1 MTGDRIM
8 KSMDALTRRGLLKVG
23 LVGSA
28 AAAAAA
34 LPAAARA
41 APAQAAQA
49 AGDPFKGLKVG
60 IASYSLRKFNLDQ
73 AIAMTKEAG
82 VKYICLKDMHLP
94 LKSTTAERKAARKK
108 LDDAGLVLMGCGVV
122 TIPNKEDAVKEVF
135 EYAKDAG
142 MPTIVCSPE
151 PDALDAIEKMVRQY
165 DIRIA
170 IHNHG
175 PGDKKYP
182 LPGDVL
188 KMVKD
193 RDPRMGVCMDVGH
206 TARMG
211 QDPVAA
217 LKECAPRLLD
227 FHMKDVTAATA
238 KGGPVEVGKGVIDI
252 KAVLKALLDAKF
264 AYHVA
269 LEYEAK
275 ADAPMPG
282 IIESFNF
289 IRKTLATLA

>member
-1 MTGDRIM
+1 M
-8 KSMDALTRRGLLKVG
+8 KSMDAISRRGLLKMG
-23 LVGSA
+23 LAGSA
-28 AAAAAA
+28 ALAAAAA
-34 LPAAARA
+34 LPAALRA
-41 APAQAAQA
+41 ETRPA

-108 LDDAGLVLMGCGVV
+108 IDDAGLILLGCGVV
-122 TIPNKEDAVKEVF
+122 TMANKEDAIKEVF

-151 PDALDAIEKMVRQY
+151 PEALDTIEKMAKQY

-193 RDPRMGVCMDVGH
+193 RDPRMGICMDVGH

-238 KGGPVEVGKGVIDI
+238 KGGAVEVGKGVIDI
-252 KAVLKALLDAKF
+252 KAVLKTLLDIKF
-264 AYHVA
+264 SYHVA

-282 IIESFNF
+282 IIESFEF
-289 IRKTLATLA
+289 MRKTLASLA

>member
-1 MTGDRIM
+1 M
-8 KSMDALTRRGLLKVG
+8 GLA
-23 LVGSA
+23 GSA
-28 AAAAAA
+28 ALAAAAA
-34 LPAAARA
+34 LPAALRA
-41 APAQAAQA
+41 ETRPA

-60 IASYSLRKFNLDQ
+60 VASYSLRKFNLDQ

-108 LDDAGLVLMGCGVV
+108 IDDAGLILLGCGVV
-122 TIPNKEDAVKEVF
+122 TMANKEDAIKEVF

-151 PDALDAIEKMVRQY
+151 PEALDTIEKMAKQY

-193 RDPRMGVCMDVGH
+193 RDPRMGICMDVGH

-238 KGGPVEVGKGVIDI
+238 KGGAVEVGKGVIDI
-252 KAVLKALLDAKF
+252 KAVLKTLLDIKF
-264 AYHVA
+264 SYHVA

-282 IIESFNF
+282 IIESFEF
-289 IRKTLATLA
+289 MRKTLASLA

>member
-1 MTGDRIM
+1 MR
-8 KSMDALTRRGLLKVG
+8 SLDAVSRRRLLQMGLA
-23 LVGSA
+23 GSA

-34 LPAAARA
+34 LAKTSPAEAAAAA
-41 APAQAAQA
+41 AP
-49 AGDPFKGLKVG
+49 AGDPFRGLKVG
-60 IASYSLRKFNLDQ
+60 IASFSLRKFSLDQ
-73 AIAMTKEAG
+73 AIAMTREAG
-82 VKYICLKDMHLP
+82 VKYITLKDMHLP
-94 LKSTTAERKAARKK
+94 FKATTAERKAARRKI
-108 LDDAGLVLMGCGVV
+108 DDAGLVLMGCGVV
-122 TIPNKEDAVKEVF
+122 TLANKEDAIKEVF

-142 MPTIVCSPE
+142 MPTIVCSPD
-151 PDALDAIEKMVRQY
+151 PAALDMIEKLARQY

-193 RDPRMGVCMDVGH
+193 RDPRMGICMDVGH

-211 QDPVAA
+211 RDPVAA
-217 LKECAPRLLD
+217 LKECLPRLLD
-227 FHMKDVTAATA
+227 FHIKDVTAATA

-252 KAVLKALLDAKF
+252 KGVLAALLEAKF
-264 AYHVA
+264 PYHVA

-282 IIESFNF
+282 IIESFDF
-289 IRKTLATLA
+289 IRKTLASIA

>member
-1 MTGDRIM
+1 M
-8 KSMDALTRRGLLKVG
+8 KSMDAISRRRLLGMGLAGSAAVAAAAFLKTSPAG
-23 LVGSA
+23 A
-28 AAAAAA
+28 AAAAAS
-34 LPAAARA
+34 
-41 APAQAAQA
+41 

-82 VKYICLKDMHLP
+82 VKYITLKDMHLP
-94 LKSTTAERKAARKK
+94 FKTTTAERKAARKK
-108 LDDAGLVLMGCGVV
+108 IDDAGLILMGCGVV
-122 TIPNKEDAVKEVF
+122 TMANKEDAVKEVF

-142 MPTIVCSPE
+142 MPTIVCSPD
-151 PDALDAIEKMVRQY
+151 PAALDTIEKMVKQY
-165 DIRIA
+165 DIRMA

-227 FHMKDVTAATA
+227 FHMKDVTEAAA
-238 KGGPVEVGKGVIDI
+238 KGGAVEVGKGVIDI
-252 KAVLKALLDAKF
+252 TGVLKVLLDVKF
-264 AYHVA
+264 SYHVA

-282 IIESFNF
+282 IIESFGF
-289 IRKTLATLA
+289 IRKTLASMA

>member
-1 MTGDRIM
+1 M
-8 KSMDALTRRGLLKVG
+8 KSMDAISRRRLLGMGLAGSAAVAAAAFLKTSPAG
-23 LVGSA
+23 A
-28 AAAAAA
+28 AAAAAS
-34 LPAAARA
+34 
-41 APAQAAQA
+41 

-82 VKYICLKDMHLP
+82 VKYITLKDMHLP
-94 LKSTTAERKAARKK
+94 FKTTTVERKAARKK
-108 LDDAGLVLMGCGVV
+108 IDDAGLILMGCGVV
-122 TIPNKEDAVKEVF
+122 TMANKEDAVKEVF

-142 MPTIVCSPE
+142 MPTIVCSPD
-151 PDALDAIEKMVRQY
+151 PAALDTIEKMVKQY

-227 FHMKDVTAATA
+227 FHMKDVTEAAA
-238 KGGPVEVGKGVIDI
+238 KGGAVEVGKGVIDI
-252 KAVLKALLDAKF
+252 TGVLKVLLDVKF
-264 AYHVA
+264 SYHVA

-282 IIESFNF
+282 IIESFGF
-289 IRKTLATLA
+289 IRKTLASMA

>member
-1 MTGDRIM
+1 M
-8 KSMDALTRRGLLKVG
+8 KSLAAVSRRRFLEIGLAS
-23 LVGSA
+23 SA
-28 AAAAAA
+28 AMAAGA
-34 LPAAARA
+34 LARTSLAEDAPAAR
-41 APAQAAQA
+41 
-49 AGDPFKGLKVG
+49 DPYRGLKVG

-82 VKYICLKDMHLP
+82 VKYITLKDMHLP
-94 LKSTTAERKAARKK
+94 FKTTAAERKAARKK
-108 LDDAGLVLMGCGVV
+108 IDDAGLILMGCGVV
-122 TIPNKEDAVKEVF
+122 TMANKEDAIKEVF

-151 PDALDAIEKMVRQY
+151 PEAMDTIEKMVKQY

-182 LPGDVL
+182 LPADVL
-188 KMVKD
+188 KMVKG

-227 FHMKDVTAATA
+227 FHMKDVTEAAA
-238 KGGPVEVGKGVIDI
+238 KGGSVEVGKGVIDI
-252 KAVLKALLDAKF
+252 KGVLKVLLDVKF
-264 AYHVA
+264 PYHVA

-282 IIESFNF
+282 IIESFDF
-289 IRKTLATLA
+289 IRKTLASLA

>member
-1 MTGDRIM
+1 M
-8 KSMDALTRRGLLKVG
+8 KSMDAISRRRLLGMGLAGSAAVAAAAFLKT
-23 LVGSA
+23 SPAEA

-34 LPAAARA
+34 
-41 APAQAAQA
+41 A

-94 LKSTTAERKAARKK
+94 FKTTAAERKAARKK
-108 LDDAGLVLMGCGVV
+108 IDDAGLILMGCGVV
-122 TIPNKEDAVKEVF
+122 TMANKEDAVKEVF

-142 MPTIVCSPE
+142 MPTIVCSPDPE
-151 PDALDAIEKMVRQY
+151 AMDTIEKMVKQY

-188 KMVKD
+188 KMVKG

-227 FHMKDVTAATA
+227 FHMKDVTEATA
-238 KGGPVEVGKGVIDI
+238 KGGSVEVGKGVIDI
-252 KAVLKALLDAKF
+252 KGVLKVLLDVKF
-264 AYHVA
+264 PYHVA

-282 IIESFNF
+282 IIESFGF
-289 IRKTLATLA
+289 IRKTLASLA

>member
-1 MTGDRIM
+1 M
-8 KSMDALTRRGLLKVG
+8 KSMDAISRRRLLGMGLAGSAAVAAAAFLKT
-23 LVGSA
+23 SPAEA

-34 LPAAARA
+34 
-41 APAQAAQA
+41 A

-82 VKYICLKDMHLP
+82 VKYITLKDMHLP
-94 LKSTTAERKAARKK
+94 FKTTAAERKAARKK
-108 LDDAGLVLMGCGVV
+108 IDDAGLILMGCGVV
-122 TIPNKEDAVKEVF
+122 TMANKEDAVKEVF

-142 MPTIVCSPE
+142 MPTIVCSPDPE
-151 PDALDAIEKMVRQY
+151 AMDTIEKMVKQY

-188 KMVKD
+188 KMVKG

-227 FHMKDVTAATA
+227 FHMKDVTEATA
-238 KGGPVEVGKGVIDI
+238 KGGSVEVGKGVIDI
-252 KAVLKALLDAKF
+252 KGVLKVLLDVKF
-264 AYHVA
+264 PYHVA

-282 IIESFNF
+282 IIESFGF
-289 IRKTLATLA
+289 IRKTLASLA

>member
-1 MTGDRIM
+1 MTKTTI
-8 KSMDALTRRGLLKVG
+8 TRRGLLKMG
-23 LVGSA
+23 LAGSA
-28 AAAAAA
+28 ALAAVGAFPAA
-34 LPAAARA
+34 LRAEAAPAAA
-41 APAQAAQA
+41 
-49 AGDPFKGLKVG
+49 DPFKGLKVG

-94 LKSTTAERKAARKK
+94 LKSTTAERQAARKK
-108 LDDAGLVLMGCGVV
+108 IDDAGLVLLGCGVV

-135 EYAKDAG
+135 DYAKDAG
-142 MPTIVCSPE
+142 MPTIVCSPD
-151 PDALDAIEKMVRQY
+151 PAALDAIEKLAKQY

-182 LPGDVL
+182 LPQDVL

-193 RDPRMGVCMDVGH
+193 RDPRLGVCMDVGH
-206 TARMG
+206 TVRMG

-217 LKECAPRLLD
+217 MKECGPRLLD

-238 KGGPVEVGKGVIDI
+238 KGGSAPVGKGVIDI
-252 KAVLKALLDAKF
+252 KAVLKTLLDMKF

-269 LEYEAK
+269 LEYEDQ

-282 IIESFNF
+282 IIESFDF
-289 IRKTLATLA
+289 MRKTLATLA

>member
-1 MTGDRIM
+1 M
-8 KSMDALTRRGLLKVG
+8 KSMDVISRRRLLKMG
-23 LVGSA
+23 LAGSA
-28 AAAAAA
+28 AVAFAA
-34 LPAAARA
+34 LPGAS
-41 APAQAAQA
+41 QA

-60 IASYSLRKFNLDQ
+60 IASYSLRTFNLDR

-82 VKYICLKDMHLP
+82 VKYITLKDMHLP
-94 LKSTTAERKAARKK
+94 FKTTPAERKAARKK
-108 LDDAGLVLMGCGVV
+108 IDDAGLVLMGCGVV
-122 TIPNKEDAVKEVF
+122 TMANKEDAIKQVF

-151 PDALDAIEKMVRQY
+151 PEALDTIEKMVKQY

-182 LPGDVL
+182 LPADVL

-193 RDPRMGVCMDVGH
+193 RDPRMGLCMDVGH

-217 LKECAPRLLD
+217 LKECLPRLLD

-252 KAVLKALLDAKF
+252 KGVLKVLLDAKF
-264 AYHVA
+264 PYHVA

-275 ADAPMPG
+275 ADAPLPG
-282 IIESFNF
+282 IIESFDF

>member
-1 MTGDRIM
+1 M
-8 KSMDALTRRGLLKVG
+8 KSMDAISRRGLLKMG
-23 LVGSA
+23 LAGSA
-28 AAAAAA
+28 ALAAAAA
-34 LPAAARA
+34 LPAALRA
-41 APAQAAQA
+41 ETRPA

-108 LDDAGLVLMGCGVV
+108 IDDAGLILLGCGVV
-122 TIPNKEDAVKEVF
+122 TMANKEDAIKEVF

-151 PDALDAIEKMVRQY
+151 PDALDTIEKMAKQY

-193 RDPRMGVCMDVGH
+193 RDPRMGICMDVGH

-238 KGGPVEVGKGVIDI
+238 KGGAVEVGKGVIDI
-252 KAVLKALLDAKF
+252 KAVLKTLLDIKF
-264 AYHVA
+264 SYHVA

-282 IIESFNF
+282 IIESFEF
-289 IRKTLATLA
+289 MRKTLASLA

>member
-1 MTGDRIM
+1 M
-8 KSMDALTRRGLLKVG
+8 KSMDAISRRGLLKMG
-23 LVGSA
+23 LAGSAALA
-28 AAAAAA
+28 AAAAMPAA
-34 LPAAARA
+34 LRA
-41 APAQAAQA
+41 ETRPA

-94 LKSTTAERKAARKK
+94 LKSTAEECKAARKK
-108 LDDAGLVLMGCGVV
+108 IDDAGLVLMGCGVV
-122 TIPNKEDAVKEVF
+122 TMANKEDAIKQVF
-135 EYAKDAG
+135 DYAKAAG

-151 PDALDAIEKMVRQY
+151 PEALDTIEKMAKQY

-182 LPGDVL
+182 LPQDVL

-193 RDPRMGVCMDVGH
+193 RDPRMGICMDVGH
-206 TARMG
+206 TVRMG
-211 QDPVAA
+211 QDPIAA

-238 KGGPVEVGKGVIDI
+238 KGGAVEVGKGIIDI
-252 KAVLKALLDAKF
+252 KAVLKTLLDIKF

-275 ADAPMPG
+275 ADAPLPG
-282 IIESFNF
+282 IIESFEF
-289 IRKTLATLA
+289 MRKTLASLA

>member
-1 MTGDRIM
+1 M
-8 KSMDALTRRGLLKVG
+8 KSMDAISRRRLLGMGLAGSAAVAAAAFLKTSPAG
-23 LVGSA
+23 A
-28 AAAAAA
+28 AAAAAS
-34 LPAAARA
+34 
-41 APAQAAQA
+41 

-73 AIAMTKEAG
+73 AIAMTQEAG
-82 VKYICLKDMHLP
+82 VKYITLKDMHLP
-94 LKSTTAERKAARKK
+94 FKTTTVERKAARKK
-108 LDDAGLVLMGCGVV
+108 IDDAGLILMGCGVV
-122 TIPNKEDAVKEVF
+122 TMANKEDAVKEVF

-142 MPTIVCSPE
+142 MPTIVCSPD
-151 PDALDAIEKMVRQY
+151 PAALDTIEKMVKQY
-165 DIRIA
+165 DIRMA

-217 LKECAPRLLD
+217 LKECAPRLLE
-227 FHMKDVTAATA
+227 FHMKDVTEAAA
-238 KGGPVEVGKGVIDI
+238 KGGAVEVGKGVIDI
-252 KAVLKALLDAKF
+252 TGVLKVLLDVKF
-264 AYHVA
+264 PYHVA

-282 IIESFNF
+282 IIESFGF
-289 IRKTLATLA
+289 IRKTLASMA

>member
-1 MTGDRIM
+1 M
-8 KSMDALTRRGLLKVG
+8 KSMDAISRRGVLKMG
-23 LVGSA
+23 LIGSA

-34 LPAAARA
+34 LPAAAHA
-41 APAQAAQA
+41 AQAAPA

-108 LDDAGLVLMGCGVV
+108 IDDAGLVLMGCGVV
-122 TIPNKEDAVKEVF
+122 TLPNKEDTIKEVF

-151 PDALDAIEKMVRQY
+151 PEALDTIEKMAKQY

-182 LPGDVL
+182 LPADVL

-193 RDPRMGVCMDVGH
+193 RDPRMGLCMDVGH

-211 QDPVAA
+211 VDPVAA
-217 LKECAPRLLD
+217 LKECLPRLLD

-238 KGGPVEVGKGVIDI
+238 KGGPVEVGKGIIDI
-252 KAVLKALLDAKF
+252 KAVLKTLLDVKF
-264 AYHVA
+264 AHHVA
-269 LEYEAK
+269 LEYEAN

-282 IIESFNF
+282 IIGSFEF

>member
-1 MTGDRIM
+1 M
-8 KSMDALTRRGLLKVG
+8 KSMDAISRRRLLKMG
-23 LVGSA
+23 LAGSA
-28 AAAAAA
+28 AVAVAA
-34 LPAAARA
+34 LPGASQA
-41 APAQAAQA
+41 APAEAPRA

-60 IASYSLRKFNLDQ
+60 IASYSLRNFNLDQ

-82 VKYICLKDMHLP
+82 VKYITLKDMHLP
-94 LKSTTAERKAARKK
+94 FKTTPAERKAARKK
-108 LDDAGLVLMGCGVV
+108 IDDAGLVLMGCGVV
-122 TIPNKEDAVKEVF
+122 TMANKEDAIKGVF

-151 PDALDAIEKMVRQY
+151 PDALDTIEKMVKQY

-193 RDPRMGVCMDVGH
+193 RDPRMGICMDVGH

-217 LKECAPRLLD
+217 LKECLPRLLD

-252 KAVLKALLDAKF
+252 KGVLKVLLDAKF
-264 AYHVA
+264 PHHIA

-282 IIESFNF
+282 IIESFDF
-289 IRKTLATLA
+289 IRKTLASLA

>member
-1 MTGDRIM
+1 M
-8 KSMDALTRRGLLKVG
+8 KSMDAISRRGLLKMG
-23 LVGSA
+23 LAGSA
-28 AAAAAA
+28 ALAAAAA
-34 LPAAARA
+34 LPAALRA
-41 APAQAAQA
+41 ETRPA

-60 IASYSLRKFNLDQ
+60 VASYSLRKFNLDQ

-108 LDDAGLVLMGCGVV
+108 IDDAGLILLGCGVV
-122 TIPNKEDAVKEVF
+122 TMANKEDAIKEVF

-151 PDALDAIEKMVRQY
+151 PEALDTIEKMAKQY

-193 RDPRMGVCMDVGH
+193 RDPRMGICMDVGH

-238 KGGPVEVGKGVIDI
+238 KGGAVEVGKGVIDI
-252 KAVLKALLDAKF
+252 KAVLKTLLDIKF
-264 AYHVA
+264 SYHVA

-282 IIESFNF
+282 IIESFEF
-289 IRKTLATLA
+289 MRKTLASLA